1 MDINLRE
8 FSFCV
13 ERYREERHINTNQ
26 ETKIIRVMDERD
38 VSLHLLAIPCRLLR
52 FIVPF
57 GLLRTFAGQIWR
69 LFAGQCQI
77 LCDFISVKLAE
88 EAAKPVILGPP
99 LHDKCK

>member
-26 ETKIIRVMDERD
+26 ETKMIRVMDERE
-38 VSLHLLAIPCRLLR
+38 VSLHSLAIPCRLLR

-57 GLLRTFAGQIWR
+57 GLLRTFAGQR
-69 LFAGQCQI
+69 LFADQCQI

-88 EAAKPVILGPP
+88 EAAKPVILGPR